1 MFDEYKIESKNNNII
16 GLAIR
21 ASNLIAS
28 IRTGKRSQRIVV
40 KLSKKDRQPCL
51 KIEMVMDNNE
61 ITQDVPVTL
70 LNKRQIQETAEP
82 SLPDPEVKI
91 QLPETLKNVISNMK
105 SVSDDVLLSAT
116 SSGDMS
122 VQVSAELVTIKT
134 YFKELKGFE
143 STEDATSGIE
153 TGRCRMNIRKLSQV
167 LNSKIVNLSN
177 YIVGCIVESH
187 AFVVYVEL
195 GQNMGHATF
204 YLPVLT
210 V

>member
-1 MFDEYKIESKNNNII
+1 
-16 GLAIR
+16 
-21 ASNLIAS
+21 
-28 IRTGKRSQRIVV
+28 
-40 KLSKKDRQPCL
+40 
-51 KIEMVMDNNE
+51 
-61 ITQDVPVTL
+61 
-70 LNKRQIQETAEP
+70 
-82 SLPDPEVKI
+82 
-91 QLPETLKNVISNMK
+91 MK

-177 YIVGCIVESH
+177 YIVGCKIFQTHKILRSVDILCRMQ
-187 AFVVYVEL
+187 V
-195 GQNMGHATF
+195 
-204 YLPVLT
+204 
-210 V
+210 